1 LELTGNCQKQNFAQS
16 VDNLILV
23 VNVTT
28 SHLQKTKLNFL
39 VGTKRNKMGK
49 KLTAE
54 EIGQHVIDNP
64 STGFDQCSQC
74 QGIEAQG
81 AMKDLDES
89 KPFDD
94 VLICDE
100 CAAVANQCSNC
111 DFDMGQGYE
120 NCGGAGDGV
129 CPECGQDDGKAVP
142 QKVQVTAYDDGD
154 GVEWKLM
161 FGDET
166 VEDGFQS
173 TADAEMW
180 ARDNGYIPMSQEPE
194 AYEVSVCRTGYGF
207 HRIQVQARSPEE
219 AEELALDEAG
229 DHEYSEKSSEYTTDG
244 VTRL

>member
-1 LELTGNCQKQNFAQS
+1 
-16 VDNLILV
+16 
-23 VNVTT
+23 
-28 SHLQKTKLNFL
+28 
-39 VGTKRNKMGK
+39 MGK

-74 QGIEAQG
+74 QGIETQG

-111 DFDMGQGYE
+111 EFDMGQNYE
-120 NCGGAGDGV
+120 NCGGAEDGT
-129 CPECGQDDGKAVP
+129 CPECGTVNGAAPEAGP
-142 QKVQVTAYDDGD
+142 QKVQVTAYDDD
-154 GVEWKLM
+154 MGVSWKLM

-194 AYEVSVCRTGYGF
+194 RYRVSVCRTAYGF
-207 HRIQVQARSPEE
+207 NTIDVQARSPEE

-229 DHEYSEKSSEYTTDG
+229 DHTYSEKSSEFTTDG
-244 VTRL
+244 VERL